1 MTLSPCMRS
10 HHKSLDLAVVAV
22 SQSARGRGFLWILWA
37 GWVVLLLLQAFSPI
51 RAAPTAPFGRVVS
64 FEVLYDGKIVFE
76 GHRLDEGA
84 NFDTTWN
91 YLKTLPLKNPTDS
104 FVISDEKERE
114 RLAKFHEDFE
124 QWVDGDTAT
133 VTGKIRIFCRYA
145 GNIEIEELRLVRT
158 NDKKAWVMDPEQ
170 VQELAEK
177 RTIDKQMRT
186 RKRFDEDR
194 QREAESQTAPQK
206 KP

>member
-1 MTLSPCMRS
+1 MS
-10 HHKSLDLAVVAV
+10 HPLCIPSHQGRQARTVRAVCRLAFAIGWVGLILVRGAVPGQAV
-22 SQSARGRGFLWILWA
+22 SW
-37 GWVVLLLLQAFSPI
+37 SP
-51 RAAPTAPFGRVVS
+51 APMAPFGRVVS

-84 NFDTTWN
+84 SFDTTWN
-91 YLKTLPLKNPTDS
+91 YLKSLPLKNPTES
-104 FVISDEKERE
+104 YVISDEKERE
-114 RLAKFHEDFE
+114 RLAKFHEDFD

-158 NDKKAWVMDPEQ
+158 SDKKAWRMDPEQ
-170 VQELAEK
+170 VQELSEK
-177 RTIDKQMRT
+177 RTVDKQMRT
-186 RKRFDEDR
+186 RERFDEDR
-194 QREAESQTAPQK
+194 QRDAESQTAPQK